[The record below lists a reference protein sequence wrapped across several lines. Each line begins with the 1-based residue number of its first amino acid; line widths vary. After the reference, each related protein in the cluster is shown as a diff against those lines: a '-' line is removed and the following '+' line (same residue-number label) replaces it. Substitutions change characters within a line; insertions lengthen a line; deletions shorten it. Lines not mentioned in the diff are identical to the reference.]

1 MKTPVKLT
9 GVVKKASKER
19 TLPDLLRKRS
29 AAMIFYDEIVIRA
42 PHYKDIVDMAK
53 YSSAP
58 VINAM
63 ADDEN
68 HPGQV
73 LCDVFTMYEK
83 VGKSSKA
90 FMPRYQ
96 VNAELMKA
104 APARCKFMHYLPAVR
119 GQEVTNDVIDSAQS
133 IVFDEAENRLYTEE
147 TLLIAFIGERAS
159 LPTVERE
166 RRENKYVEEVGSL
179 LQKFHAR

>member
-1 MKTPVKLT
+1 LKTPVKLT

-29 AAMIFYDEIVIRA
+29 AAMIFCDELVIRA

-83 VGKSSKA
+83 VGKIKEI
-90 FMPRYQ
+90 
-96 VNAELMKA
+96 NL
-104 APARCKFMHYLPAVR
+104 
-119 GQEVTNDVIDSAQS
+119 
-133 IVFDEAENRLYTEE
+133 
-147 TLLIAFIGERAS
+147 AFIGKGVYLSAAE
-159 LPTVERE
+159 TE

-179 LQKFHAR
+179 LQKFHAW